1 MMLAYALLL
10 AVVLPV
16 VDMNAT
22 GSGWTYSLRCHDCWA
37 INTFVCANVRT
48 CPYHVRRCLTVSI
61 RLNLRELLIYKNCT
75 YNCTFVYEAEMPAES
90 PRKFKTNSFYYVLCC
105 SGMTCNEGGP
115 TDIERDI
122 GPPETIEE
130 EVLEGT
136 VRLGES
142 TFFLSFAS
150 ILISNSLT

>member
-75 YNCTFVYEAEMPAES
+75 YNCTFIYTPQMPPEA
-90 PRKFKTNSFYYVLCC
+90 PRRFKTNSFYYVQCC
-105 SGMTCNEGGP
+105 NHNTCNHAGP
-115 TDIERDI
+115 TNVERDI
-122 GPPETIEE
+122 VPPEPIE